1 MKINEITLYLE
12 ILIDYYGFDYIEELN
27 DAELIELFNIEFDL
41 IMEVDIVR
49 GVIKDFINI
58 LDNVKT
64 LTNCGI
70 SY

>member
-27 DAELIELFNIEFDL
+27 DAELIELFNNEFDL
-41 IMEVDIVR
+41 IIEVDIVR

>member
-27 DAELIELFNIEFDL
+27 DTELIELFNNEFDL
-41 IMEVDIVR
+41 IIEVDIVR

-58 LDNVKT
+58 SDNVKT